1 MKLVASLAL
10 CLCLCRV
17 ATAETAAPLVELRLD
32 PVRQTTRSHRL
43 AAISLAAG
51 GAALILTGGLLWGL
65 HDQSD
70 GKLDTGV
77 ALTSVGGAALFSSLW
92 VGLDTAGRDAGLREL
107 SGIENAAPADRL
119 ALLDVAE
126 RRESH
131 AVMVDLAVFLSGLVL
146 FGGGTAMAIIGLG
159 NPLENASSGNGAMF
173 GFGVAMSVS
182 GDALW
187 ATGVSLLTYHGGKR
201 SALRAARGTIRVAP
215 TGVAGT
221 F

>member
-1 MKLVASLAL
+1 MKLVPPIALVL
-10 CLCLCRV
+10 CLARV
-17 ATAETAAPLVELRLD
+17 ASAQTPPPGVELQLRPVQQTNRAYRL
-32 PVRQTTRSHRL
+32 TTL
-43 AAISLAAG
+43 SLAAG

-77 ALTSVGGAALFSSLW
+77 AMTAVGGATLFSSLW
-92 VGLDTAGRDAGLREL
+92 VGINTAGRDAGLRRLRLLGE
-107 SGIENAAPADRL
+107 AAPADRL
-119 ALLDVAE
+119 ALLDEAE
-126 RRESH
+126 RGARRSELIGLGLF
-131 AVMVDLAVFLSGLVL
+131 VGGLAL

-159 NPLENASSGNGAMF
+159 NPLEQANSGNPAMF
-173 GFGVAMSVS
+173 AFGVAFSVS

-187 ATGVSLLTYHGGKR
+187 ATGAGLLTYEGGKR
-201 SALRAARGTIRVAP
+201 SALHQGRSTLRILP